1 MEANTRG
8 SSQPRPVIHGNAAER
23 AELAG
28 AATPLQS
35 TAASTPVVRP
45 SCTAVRLPRRRR
57 RRLSLSAAVP
67 LCAALFPS
75 FRPSL
80 RRNFAPRRWN
90 SFVQI
95 KSAAWKY
102 HACLPAKAPTSLN
115 MTKVADGLLAFPLE
129 GTGGASEGQKSTP
142 HTLPWESG
150 SGTLAANYR
159 KKQQRSTMQQRRQG
173 YERREAKQSCK
184 HFECENLCHPY
195 PDFPGKTKRM

>member
-1 MEANTRG
+1 MATRPSELSWPG
-8 SSQPRPVIHGNAAER
+8 QQLHFKVLPQARQSPVRAA
-23 AELAG
+23 LLSDSPG
-28 AATPLQS
+28 AAAL
-35 TAASTPVVRP
+35 
-45 SCTAVRLPRRRR
+45 
-57 RRLSLSAAVP
+57 P
-67 LCAALFPS
+67 LCGGPS
-75 FRPSL
+75 LRGPIPFLPSL

-159 KKQQRSTMQQRRQG
+159 KKQQRSTMQKRRQG

-195 PDFPGKTKRM
+195 PDFPGKTRRM